1 MKKLLTLFAAILIT
15 AATYGQRN
23 QTVYEVRN
31 DSTNF
36 GRPLPIGQPI
46 LDNSTQKLY
55 QLTAPALATTQIRTA
70 TLVQVNWNMDSLTVE
85 NLNIDTLTVNQLNT
99 TTVNLGAQQ
108 TLQSALGQVG
118 TGTNIA
124 TEINPLDT
132 IHAHVVRFKTFPHA
146 DLYFS
151 DSTRLITL
159 TQNVYSNITNA
170 NSNLF
175 VIEENVWMAAAGDSI
190 VITSNGDY
198 MMHFGFGGSPATAND
213 VISFQVFKNNIAVPT
228 KVKSRGATLNVS
240 WGVYLNALVAGDRIR
255 VRVTNESASRNVT
268 LNEGFIYIY
277 KTHETW

>member
-1 MKKLLTLFAAILIT
+1 MKKLITLFAAILIVT
-15 AATYGQRN
+15 ATYGQRN

-36 GRPLPIGQPI
+36 GTALPTGRLI

-55 QLTAPALATTQIRTA
+55 QLTAPALATNQIRTA
-70 TLVQVNWNMDSLTVE
+70 TLVQVNWSMDSLNVE
-85 NLNIDTLTVNQLNT
+85 LLNADSIY
-99 TTVNLGAQQ
+99 LGAQQ

-124 TEINPLDT
+124 TAINPVDT

-159 TQNVYSNITNA
+159 SQNVYSNITNA

-198 MMHFGFGGSPATAND
+198 MMHFGFGGSPAQQND
-213 VISFQVFKNNIAVPT
+213 VISFQVFKNNVAIPT
-228 KVKSRGATLNVS
+228 KVKSRGAVLNVT